1 MLNQNEQLWL
11 SPKQVAEK
19 YNLKIDTLKKQ
30 RYLKKGLPHVRI
42 GKLIRYNDLQIKQ
55 YLEENG
61 SLTKIKGRLSENN

>member
-30 RYLKKGLPHVRI
+30 RYLKKGLPHARI

-61 SLTKIKGRLSENN
+61 ILTKVKGRLSENN

>member
-30 RYLKKGLPHVRI
+30 RYLKKGLPHARI

-55 YLEENG
+55 YLEENS
-61 SLTKIKGRLSENN
+61 SLTRDQARLKKNK